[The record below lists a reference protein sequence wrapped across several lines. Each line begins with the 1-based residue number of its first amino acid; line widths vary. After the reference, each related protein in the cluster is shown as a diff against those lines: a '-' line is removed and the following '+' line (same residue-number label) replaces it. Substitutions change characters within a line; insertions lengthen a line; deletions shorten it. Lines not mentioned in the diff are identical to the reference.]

1 MGDWVTVEIES
12 GVADVRLN
20 RPDKYNA
27 LSSEMFAAIGEAGD
41 RLASEAG
48 LRAVVLSGNGPG
60 FCAGLDVSSFG
71 NPGGGSLLQDTEG
84 PDNFVQHC
92 AYVWKQLP
100 VPVLAAVHG
109 VAYGAGFQIAMGA
122 DIRFAQ
128 PAARFSIMEIK
139 WGLVPDVAITQTVRD
154 VLRLD
159 VAKDLVFT
167 GRVVSGEE
175 AQALG
180 VVTFLAEDPLAAALE
195 KAREIAGKSPDAVR
209 AGKRLLE
216 GAWHAE
222 PARGLALEAAEQKGL
237 MGAPNQQEAVRANL
251 EKRAPDFRDANER

>member
-1 MGDWVTVEIES
+1 MGDLVTLEIEA

-27 LSSEMFAAIGEAGD
+27 LSNEMFAAIGEAGD
-41 RLASEAG
+41 RLAGEPG

-60 FCAGLDVSSFG
+60 FCAGLDVSIFG
-71 NPGGGSLLQDTEG
+71 GDGVGVSLRATEG
-84 PDNFVQHC
+84 PDNPIQHC

-100 VPVLAAVHG
+100 VPVIAAVHG
-109 VAYGAGFQIAMGA
+109 VAYGAGFQIAMAA

-128 PAARFSIMEIK
+128 PSARFSIMEIK

-175 AQALG
+175 ARELG
-180 VVTFLAEDPLAAALE
+180 VVTFLAEDPLGAALE
-195 KAREIAGKSPDAVR
+195 KAREIASKSPDAIR
-209 AGKRLLE
+209 ADKRLLE
-216 GAWHAE
+216 AAWHAS
-222 PARGLALEAAEQKGL
+222 PAEGLALEATEQEGL
-237 MGAPNQQEAVRANL
+237 IGGPNQKEAVSANL
-251 EKRAPDFRDANER
+251 EKRAPDFRDGAEH